1 MVIFQFVMLVYQRV
15 FSIVQPFFNQL
26 SQRVTSHT
34 HQAAFPH
41 WSHKLG
47 RPEPADPDTSWIRRR
62 IGDVF
67 MKHGDLYD
75 KHGDT
80 VTNTSQNLEIYHDLC
95 DISQNSMD
103 TASANRDITIPDIN
117 TNWSI
122 LLHLSMIQWST
133 AQGLRTENP
142 GLTLAM
148 EKGIPLLLRSNLNS
162 YIYIYIYSVYIY
174 III

>member
-1 MVIFQFVMLVYQRV
+1 MLVYQRV
-15 FSIVQPFFNQL
+15 FSKVQPFFNQL
-26 SQRVTSHT
+26 SQLQAPPWRVTSHT

-75 KHGDT
+75 KHRDN

-103 TASANRDITIPDIN
+103 TASENRDITIPDIN
-117 TNWSI
+117 TNWSV

-133 AQGLRTENP
+133 AQGLRTENEGYP
-142 GLTLAM
+142 IIVEVKPKYL
-148 EKGIPLLLRSNLNS
+148 
-162 YIYIYIYSVYIY
+162 YI
-174 III
+174 